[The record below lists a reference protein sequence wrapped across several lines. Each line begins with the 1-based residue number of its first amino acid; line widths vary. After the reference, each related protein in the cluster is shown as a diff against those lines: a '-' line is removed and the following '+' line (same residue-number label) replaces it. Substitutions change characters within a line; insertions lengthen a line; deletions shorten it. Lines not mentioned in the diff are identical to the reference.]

1 MNSIKFLQ
9 AFTSHFIYNLFT
21 FAQLTLIL
29 I

>member
-1 MNSIKFLQ
+1 MNSIKLLQ
-9 AFTSHFIYNLFT
+9 AFTFHFIYKLFI